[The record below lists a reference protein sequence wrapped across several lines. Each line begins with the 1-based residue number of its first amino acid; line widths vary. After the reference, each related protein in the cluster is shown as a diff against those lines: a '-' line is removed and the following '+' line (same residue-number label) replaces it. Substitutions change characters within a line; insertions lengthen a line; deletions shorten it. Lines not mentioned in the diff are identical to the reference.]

1 MKILGIM
8 SGSSLDGIDLALCEF
23 SEGKDEK
30 VSWNIIKADTIAY
43 SGKWVSR
50 LRSLP
55 QSSAREITLADY
67 DLGYLFGQIAK
78 EFVSGEDVDYIA
90 SHGHTVFHEPQNK
103 MTLQIANGS
112 AIASASGISTIYDF
126 RSMDIGFG
134 GQGAPIVAILDRDLF
149 QEYDALVN
157 LGGISNISIT
167 NGEKTIAY
175 DISPCNQ
182 LLNFLANKKG
192 LDYDKGGHIA
202 SKGRVNKELLTKL
215 YSFDYFSS
223 SFPKSLDNNFIK
235 NNFIPVLENDSS
247 SIEDKM
253 ATVIELI
260 AVSLID
266 ELRKNITQTKGKP
279 KIMFTGGGAK
289 NIFLMDKIAKL
300 GRNYSIIIPDESIID
315 YKESLL
321 MAYMGYLRVNEKT
334 NTLKTVTGAQQDTTG
349 GAICLIK

>member
-23 SEGKDEK
+23 NGNTKGKVFWK
-30 VSWNIIKADTIAY
+30 IIKADTIAY
-43 SGKWVSR
+43 SDDWVSR
-50 LRSLP
+50 LRFLP
-55 QSSAREITLADY
+55 HSSAREITLADY
-67 DLGYLFGQIAK
+67 DLGYLFGEIAK
-78 EFVSGEDVDYIA
+78 GFVAGENVDYIA

-103 MTLQIANGS
+103 MTLQIGNGS
-112 AIASASGISTIYDF
+112 AIASASGIPTIYDF

-149 QEYDALVN
+149 LEYDALVN

-167 NGEKTIAY
+167 NSEKTIAY

-192 LDYDKGGHIA
+192 FDYDKGGHIA
-202 SKGRVNKELLTKL
+202 SKGKVNKELLAKL
-215 YSFDYFSS
+215 YSFDHFTS
-223 SFPKSLDNNFIK
+223 SFPKSLDNNYIK
-235 NNFIPVLENDSS
+235 NNFISVLENDSS

-266 ELRKNITQTKGKP
+266 ELRKNLTQSTGKP
-279 KIMFTGGGAK
+279 KIMFAGGGAK
-289 NIFLMDKIAKL
+289 NIFLMNKIAEL
-300 GRNYSIIIPDESIID
+300 GRNYSVIIPDESIID
-315 YKESLL
+315 YKEALL
-321 MAYMGYLRVNEKT
+321 MAYMGYLRVTEKT
-334 NTLKTVTGAQQDTTG
+334 NTLKTVTGALQDTIG
-349 GAICLIK
+349 GAICVV

>member
-23 SEGKDEK
+23 NGNTKGKVFWK
-30 VSWNIIKADTIAY
+30 IIKADTIAY

-50 LRSLP
+50 LSSLP

-78 EFVSGEDVDYIA
+78 EFVFGKDVDYIA

-192 LDYDKGGHIA
+192 LDYDKDGHIA
-202 SKGRVNKELLTKL
+202 SKGRVKKELLAKL

-260 AVSLID
+260 AVSLVD

-289 NIFLMDKIAKL
+289 NIFLMDKIAEL

-315 YKESLL
+315 YKEALL
-321 MAYMGYLRVNEKT
+321 MAYMGYLRVTEKT
-334 NTLKTVTGAQQDTTG
+334 NTLKTVTGALQDTIG
-349 GAICLIK
+349 GAICVV